1 MIKRIWLLIF
11 ALIIVSCGLSQ
22 YRSTSKVRYLGK
34 VESKKHT
41 PAMRYLQRVHDAKS
55 DDHIYEEKELP
66 ERFEIT
72 VSYDRLVNE
81 ENTISIN
88 PKEITLDNKEYY
100 DSFREG
106 YYVWVYVTT
115 VYDAFGRTV
124 EESYTLTKCGT

>member
-1 MIKRIWLLIF
+1 MVKRIWLLIF

-41 PAMRYLQRVHDAKS
+41 PAMRYLQPTTDPNTGYPDYV
-55 DDHIYEEKELP
+55 EKELP

-124 EESYTLTKCGT
+124 EESYTLMKCGT